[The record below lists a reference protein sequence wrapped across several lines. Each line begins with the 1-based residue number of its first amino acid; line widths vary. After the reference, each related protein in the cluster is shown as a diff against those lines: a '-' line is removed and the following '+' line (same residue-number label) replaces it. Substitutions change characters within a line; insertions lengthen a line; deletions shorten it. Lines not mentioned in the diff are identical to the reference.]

1 MDMETSNENADAD
14 HENPQQPPPQQPNTL
29 QNDHASGSPV
39 ESHSA
44 TPANGDP
51 VSQPNS
57 QPAVQSSNT
66 PNAQA
71 DGHPGTQTPPSA
83 QGTLKEEEPVDP
95 KGLLEP
101 FGWDDLEERFAQK
114 MHECQRQE
122 GEIANEFK
130 EWGQVFQA
138 WASTTREYEEER
150 LHKRL
155 KTRMAWVRNSESTLE
170 EKRQHYIKVVQ
181 AFESA
186 LALLGGP

>member
-130 EWGQVFQA
+130 EWGQVGSSF
-138 WASTTREYEEER
+138 
-150 LHKRL
+150 LL
-155 KTRMAWVRNSESTLE
+155 LPLTLF
-170 EKRQHYIKVVQ
+170 I
-181 AFESA
+181 
-186 LALLGGP
+186 LLGWLRAP